1 MNGFWLDFFTFR
13 RMVSSAIIKFVYV
26 VGLIAIT
33 LGGIAQL
40 FSEPLNAI
48 VIIVM
53 GNLFWRIF
61 CESLI
66 LLFSIQQELV
76 RINQKQ

>member
-1 MNGFWLDFFTFR
+1 MNGFWLDFFIFR

-26 VGLIAIT
+26 IGLIAIT
-33 LGGIAQL
+33 LGGIAKL
-40 FSEPLNAI
+40 FSEPLNGI
-48 VIIVM
+48 GIIVM

-76 RINQKQ
+76 KINQK

>member
-1 MNGFWLDFFTFR
+1 MNGFWLDFFSFR
-13 RMVSSAIIKFVYV
+13 KMVSSAILKFVYV
-26 VGLIAIT
+26 MGLIAIT
-33 LGGIAQL
+33 LAGIGQL
-40 FSEPLNAI
+40 FSNPLNGI
-48 VIIVM
+48 GIIIV

-76 RINQKQ
+76 KINQKQ

>member
-1 MNGFWLDFFTFR
+1 MDRFWLEFFSFR
-13 RMVSSAIIKFVYV
+13 KMVSATILKFVYV
-26 VGLIAIT
+26 MGLIAIT
-33 LGGIAQL
+33 VGGIAKV

-48 VIIVM
+48 GIIVI

-66 LLFSIQQELV
+66 LLFSIQQELFK
-76 RINQKQ
+76 INQK